1 MFIMRVV
8 VVLFYF
14 TKPRKKL
21 EVDLTH
27 VIKAEMM
34 VAKKLKRNTGV
45 VFTPY

>member
-1 MFIMRVV
+1 MRIV

-14 TKPRKKL
+14 TKPSKKL

-27 VIKAEMM
+27 VIKAEIT
-34 VAKKLKRNTGV
+34 VAKILLLKRNTGV